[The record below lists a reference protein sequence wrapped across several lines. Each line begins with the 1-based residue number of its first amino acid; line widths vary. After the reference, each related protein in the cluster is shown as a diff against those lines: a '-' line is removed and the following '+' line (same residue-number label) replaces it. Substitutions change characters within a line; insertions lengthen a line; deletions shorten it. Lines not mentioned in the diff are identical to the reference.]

1 MSGNKDRLKSGLTKG
16 PRLASR
22 AVTAHS
28 RLVPDLSATADI
40 ETSTSTTIATNDDT
54 GTAFSGDTST
64 GTDVGG
70 ETGNGVPETPMGP
83 RTESEAVLE
92 IQLRMMKQDLE
103 SSAAQISGLR
113 NERDELAQ
121 VAMVTKEQLE
131 ASLKAVRELESQVE
145 DLRGRLS
152 ESHEEI
158 SRSEMERADLLR
170 QLEEARGGESG
181 LSRQPQAI
189 LREFGVQRLQK
200 QFGQKKGDTY
210 KQVSYYQDHDITARL
225 DKFLKHHDQRG
236 LDKSLVIN
244 AALDFFLNLDRD

>member
-16 PRLASR
+16 PASASR

-28 RLVPDLSATADI
+28 RLVPDLSAMTNI
-40 ETSTSTTIATNDDT
+40 ETSTSTTIATNGGIDT
-54 GTAFSGDTST
+54 PISEDTRTA
-64 GTDVGG
+64 TDIGG
-70 ETGNGVPETPMGP
+70 ETGKGVQETTAGHG
-83 RTESEAVLE
+83 TESEAVLE

-103 SSAAQISGLR
+103 ASTAQISELK

-121 VAMVTKEQLE
+121 AAMVTKEQLE

-145 DLRGRLS
+145 DLRRRLA

-158 SRSEMERADLLR
+158 SRSKIERVALLR
-170 QLEEARGGESG
+170 KLEEARGGESG
-181 LSRQPQAI
+181 LQRQPQVI

-225 DKFLKHHDQRG
+225 EKFLKHHDQKG

-244 AALDFFLNLDRD
+244 AALDFFLNLDRN

>member
-16 PRLASR
+16 PTSASR

-28 RLVPDLSATADI
+28 RLVPDLSGTTDI
-40 ETSTSTTIATNDDT
+40 ETSTSTRIATNNDT
-54 GTAFSGDTST
+54 GTALSGDTIT
-64 GTDVGG
+64 TTDVGG
-70 ETGNGVPETPMGP
+70 ETGNGVSEMAIGSGA
-83 RTESEAVLE
+83 ESEAVLE

-103 SSAAQISGLR
+103 ASAAQISELR

-121 VAMVTKEQLE
+121 AAMATKEQLE

-152 ESHEEI
+152 ESQDEV

-170 QLEEARGGESG
+170 QLEEARGAESG
-181 LSRQPQAI
+181 PSRQPQVI

-210 KQVSYYQDHDITARL
+210 KQASYYQDHDIAARL

-244 AALDFFLNLDRD
+244 AALDFFLNLDRN